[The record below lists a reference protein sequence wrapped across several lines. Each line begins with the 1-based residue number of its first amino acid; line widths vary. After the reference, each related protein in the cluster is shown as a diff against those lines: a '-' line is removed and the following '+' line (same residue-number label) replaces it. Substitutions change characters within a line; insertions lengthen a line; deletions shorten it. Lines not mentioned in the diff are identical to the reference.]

1 MMDNPNTIPGEDVKK
16 ALIGLSRD
24 IRGLAYSF
32 NQKNPYM
39 MLFDFIYPTYSP
51 ILIRGVE
58 IWAHDPSVTTP
69 VLKFFSE
76 LVSANIFLN
85 FGIIF
90 DTLTATVTRYKT
102 VRSVWYLMSQVLT
115 AIYCFVKLPN

>member
-1 MMDNPNTIPGEDVKK
+1 MDNPNTIPGEDVKK

-76 LVSANIFLN
+76 LVSIEDDRFC
-85 FGIIF
+85 GIMEF
-90 DTLTATVTRYKT
+90 YH
-102 VRSVWYLMSQVLT
+102 
-115 AIYCFVKLPN
+115 